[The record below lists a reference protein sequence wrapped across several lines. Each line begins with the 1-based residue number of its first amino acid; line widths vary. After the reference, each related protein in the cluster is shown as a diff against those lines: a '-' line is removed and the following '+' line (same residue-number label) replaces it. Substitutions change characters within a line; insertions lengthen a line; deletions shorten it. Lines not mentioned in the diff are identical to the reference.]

1 MPLDS
6 TRKPQRRHDLSVH
19 ESEGAFHVVDPGGT
33 PLFRLNDTARALWDV
48 CDGETSID
56 EMIDAAGQLFAAPS
70 PVLRADVISAIEEF
84 YAMGLL
90 EAEQ

>member
-6 TRKPQRRHDLSVH
+6 TRKPLRRHDLSVS
-19 ESEGAFHVVDPGGT
+19 ESEGVFHVVDQSGT

-56 EMIDAAGQLFAAPS
+56 EIISAAGQLFAAPT
-70 PVLRADVISAIEEF
+70 PVLRADVIQGIEEF

-90 EAEQ
+90 EAER